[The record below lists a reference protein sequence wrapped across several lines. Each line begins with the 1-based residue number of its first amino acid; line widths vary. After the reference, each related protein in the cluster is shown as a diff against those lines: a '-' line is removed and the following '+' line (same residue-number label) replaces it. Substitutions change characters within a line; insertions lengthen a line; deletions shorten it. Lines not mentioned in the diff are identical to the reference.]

1 MEIRQ
6 LKAFLAIAEARTFTA
21 AAQRIHYTQA
31 ALSMQ
36 IKQLEKEVGVPLF
49 TRMPRRVVLTE
60 AGEHL
65 HERAQ
70 RILREHDAALAELAE
85 LAGAKHGRLRVGSAS
100 GMVSA
105 DSLPLILK
113 RLRKTHQNAE
123 VSVSSGTSE
132 ELVKKILAGEIDAAF
147 ISLPVQAKNV
157 ETELLSRDQLVAI
170 ASPRHA
176 MAAQKVVSA
185 FALEGEKLILGERGG
200 NTRRLIDEFFAQ
212 AGLKPTVAM
221 ELSRQAAIRNM
232 VAADMGVGIVPLSV
246 AREDV
251 ERGRLVRWW
260 IEGARINWEMGLAR
274 LSGGYLSPVCQS
286 FMELC
291 REHFTAEAAARPP
304 ARRSASKKPEG
315 GVKKAGRKPAA
326 KGATQS
332 KGSKKSK
339 R

>member
-6 LKAFLAIAEARTFTA
+6 LKAFLAIADARTFTA

-36 IKQLEKEVGVPLF
+36 IKQLEREVGVPLF

-60 AGEHL
+60 AGERL
-65 HERAQ
+65 MGRAQ
-70 RILREHDAALAELAE
+70 HILREHDAALAELAE

-105 DSLPLILK
+105 DALPSILK
-113 RLRKTHQNAE
+113 KLRKAHTHAE
-123 VSVSSGTSE
+123 VSVTSGTSE
-132 ELVKKILAGEIDAAF
+132 ELVKKILAGEADAAF
-147 ISLPVQAKNV
+147 VSLPVQARNV
-157 ETELLSRDQLVAI
+157 ETELLSQDQLVAI

-176 MAAQKVVSA
+176 LAGQRVVSA
-185 FALEGEKLILGERGG
+185 FALAGEKLILGERGG
-200 NTRRLIDEFFAQ
+200 NTRRLIDEFFAE

-221 ELSRQAAIRNM
+221 ELSRQAAIKNM

-246 AREDV
+246 AREEV
-251 ERGRLVRWW
+251 ERGKLVRWW

-274 LSGGYLSPVCQS
+274 LSGGYISPVCRS
-286 FMELC
+286 FIELC
-291 REHFTAEAAARPP
+291 REHFAAGAPGPEPKRRRAAKKAAR
-304 ARRSASKKPEG
+304 KG
-315 GVKKAGRKPAA
+315 GAKRKP
-326 KGATQS
+326 
-332 KGSKKSK
+332 

>member
-6 LKAFLAIAEARTFTA
+6 LKAFMAIADARTFTA

-36 IKQLEKEVGVPLF
+36 IKQLEREVGVPLF

-60 AGEHL
+60 AGERL
-65 HERAQ
+65 MARAQ
-70 RILREHDAALAELAE
+70 HILREHDAALAELAE

-105 DSLPLILK
+105 DSLPTILK
-113 RLRKTHQNAE
+113 KLKKVHQHAD
-123 VSVSSGTSE
+123 VSVTSGTSE
-132 ELVKKILAGEIDAAF
+132 ELVKKILAGESDAAF
-147 ISLPVQAKNV
+147 VSLPVQARNV
-157 ETELLSRDQLVAI
+157 ETELLSQDQLVAI

-176 MAAQKVVSA
+176 LANQRVVSA
-185 FALEGEKLILGERGG
+185 FALAGEKLILGERGG
-200 NTRRLIDEFFAQ
+200 NTRRLIDEFFAE

-221 ELSRQAAIRNM
+221 ELSRQAAIKNM

-246 AREDV
+246 VRDEV

-274 LSGGYLSPVCQS
+274 LSGGYLSPVCQT
-286 FMELC
+286 FVELC
-291 REHFTAEAAARPP
+291 REHFAAQAPGP
-304 ARRSASKKPEG
+304 EPKRRRGA
-315 GVKKAGRKPAA
+315 KKAVRKTGT
-326 KGATQS
+326 KR
-332 KGSKKSK
+332 KSK

>member
-6 LKAFLAIAEARTFTA
+6 LRAFLAIADARTFTA

-36 IKQLEKEVGVPLF
+36 IKQLEREVGVPLF

-60 AGEHL
+60 AGERL
-65 HERAQ
+65 LSRAQ
-70 RILREHDAALAELAE
+70 HILREHDAALAELAE

-105 DSLPLILK
+105 DSLPTILK
-113 RLRKTHQNAE
+113 KLRRAHQHAD
-123 VSVSSGTSE
+123 VSVTSGTSE
-132 ELVKKILAGEIDAAF
+132 ELVKKILAGETDAAF
-147 ISLPVQAKNV
+147 VSLPVQARNI
-157 ETELLSRDQLVAI
+157 ETELLSQDQLVAI

-176 MAAQKVVSA
+176 LASQRVVSA
-185 FALEGEKLILGERGG
+185 FALAGEKLILGERGG
-200 NTRRLIDEFFAQ
+200 NTRRLIDEFFAE

-221 ELSRQAAIRNM
+221 ELSRQAAIKNM

-246 AREDV
+246 VRDEV

-274 LSGGYLSPVCQS
+274 LSGGYISPVCQT
-286 FMELC
+286 FLELC
-291 REHFTAEAAARPP
+291 REHFAAAAP
-304 ARRSASKKPEG
+304 AAEPKRQRSTKR
-315 GVKKAGRKPAA
+315 AGRKTGA
-326 KGATQS
+326 KSA
-332 KGSKKSK
+332 KKSK

>member
-6 LKAFLAIAEARTFTA
+6 LRAFMAIADARTFTA

-36 IKQLEKEVGVPLF
+36 IKQLEREVGVPLF

-60 AGEHL
+60 AGERL
-65 HERAQ
+65 ISRAQ
-70 RILREHDAALAELAE
+70 HILREHDAALAELAE
-85 LAGAKHGRLRVGSAS
+85 LAGAKHGRLRLGSAS

-105 DSLPLILK
+105 DSLPAILK
-113 RLRKTHQNAE
+113 RLRRAHPHAE
-123 VSVSSGTSE
+123 VSVTSGTSE
-132 ELVKKILAGEIDAAF
+132 ELVKKILAGETDAAF
-147 ISLPVQAKNV
+147 ISLPVQARSV
-157 ETELLSRDQLVAI
+157 VTELLSQDQLVAI

-176 MAAQKVVSA
+176 LAGQRVVSA
-185 FALEGEKLILGERGG
+185 FALAGEKLILGERGG
-200 NTRRLIDEFFAQ
+200 NTRRLIDEFFAE

-221 ELSRQAAIRNM
+221 ELSRQAAIKNM

-246 AREDV
+246 VRDEV

-274 LSGGYLSPVCQS
+274 LSGGYLSPVSQT
-286 FMELC
+286 FIELC
-291 REHFTAEAAARPP
+291 REHFSAAAP
-304 ARRSASKKPEG
+304 ASEPKRRAA
-315 GVKKAGRKPAA
+315 KKAGKKAGAKRKA
-326 KGATQS
+326 K
-332 KGSKKSK
+332 

>member
-6 LKAFLAIAEARTFTA
+6 LKAFLAIADARTFTA

-36 IKQLEKEVGVPLF
+36 IKQLEREVGVPLF

-60 AGEHL
+60 AGERL
-65 HERAQ
+65 LARAQ
-70 RILREHDAALAELAE
+70 HILREHDAALAELAE
-85 LAGAKHGRLRVGSAS
+85 LAGAKHGRLRLGSAS

-105 DSLPLILK
+105 DSLPAILK
-113 RLRKTHQNAE
+113 KLKRAHTHAE
-123 VSVSSGTSE
+123 ASVTSGTSE
-132 ELVKKILAGEIDAAF
+132 ELVKKILAGETDAAF
-147 ISLPVQAKNV
+147 VSLPVQARNV
-157 ETELLSRDQLVAI
+157 ETELLSQDQLVAI

-176 MAAQKVVSA
+176 LAGQRVVSA
-185 FALEGEKLILGERGG
+185 FALAGEKLILGERGG
-200 NTRRLIDEFFAQ
+200 NTRRLIDEFFAE

-232 VAADMGVGIVPLSV
+232 VAADMGVGIVPLSAV
-246 AREDV
+246 RDEV

-274 LSGGYLSPVCQS
+274 LSGGYLSPVSQT
-286 FMELC
+286 FIELC
-291 REHFTAEAAARPP
+291 REHFAANEPGP
-304 ARRSASKKPEG
+304 EPNRRRAA
-315 GVKKAGRKPAA
+315 KKAGSKTGA
-326 KGATQS
+326 KR
-332 KGSKKSK
+332 KSK

>member
-6 LKAFLAIAEARTFTA
+6 LKAFMAIADARTFTA

-36 IKQLEKEVGVPLF
+36 IKQLEREVGVPLF

-60 AGEHL
+60 AGERL
-65 HERAQ
+65 MSRAQ
-70 RILREHDAALAELAE
+70 HILREHDAALAELAE
-85 LAGAKHGRLRVGSAS
+85 LAGAKHGRLRLGSAS

-105 DSLPLILK
+105 DALPALLK
-113 RLRKTHQNAE
+113 KLRRAHTHAE
-123 VSVSSGTSE
+123 VSVISGTSE
-132 ELVKKILAGEIDAAF
+132 ELVKKILAGELDAAF
-147 ISLPVQAKNV
+147 ISLPVQARNV
-157 ETELLSRDQLVAI
+157 ETELLSQDQLVAI

-176 MAAQKVVSA
+176 LAGQRVVSA
-185 FALEGEKLILGERGG
+185 FALAGEKLILGERGG
-200 NTRRLIDEFFAQ
+200 NTRRLIDEFFAE

-221 ELSRQAAIRNM
+221 ELSRQQAIKNM

-246 AREDV
+246 VRDEV

-274 LSGGYLSPVCQS
+274 LSGGYLSPVCQT
-286 FMELC
+286 FIDLC
-291 REHFTAEAAARPP
+291 REQFAAGQPAPEPGGRAAKKPP
-304 ARRSASKKPEG
+304 A
-315 GVKKAGRKPAA
+315 KKAGRKGGA
-326 KGATQS
+326 KR
-332 KGSKKSK
+332 KSK